1 MLKYKDF
8 VPKEIVAPGFFKEG
22 RHESFDDAVTA
33 ANQWLTD
40 NRVSVISI
48 ETVVLPNIWA
58 RWEEGTVDAS
68 LGTSSDSPSRWH
80 QFLRC
85 WYRDDQ

>member
-8 VPKEIVAPGFFKEG
+8 VPREIEAPGFFNVEG
-22 RHESFDDAVTA
+22 KHESFDDAVEA
-33 ANQWLTD
+33 ANEWLRQNKVT
-40 NRVSVISI
+40 VISI

-58 RWEEGTVDAS
+58 RWEEGSVDAS
-68 LGTSSDSPSRWH
+68 LGTSSDAPSRWH

-85 WYRDDQ
+85 WYRD